1 MIITGIAPVTKT
13 RYQVFLDGQPAFCLY
28 KGELSRYHLTE
39 GGSLDEEVYQRICQE
54 TLLRRAKLR
63 AMHLLNQMG
72 RTKAQLRKKLL
83 DGGYPEEVVDDA
95 MAYVSSFGYVNDL
108 EYARS
113 FILGR
118 KHRKSRK
125 EIFASLSEKGVPAE
139 QIEEAMAE
147 CYETEDTEQAI
158 RELLRKKKYAPETAD
173 WKETQKVSAYLARKG
188 FHYED
193 IRRVI
198 QVSEWNA

>member
-118 KHRKSRK
+118 KHRKSRRYLPRFQRK
-125 EIFASLSEKGVPAE
+125 EFRQSGSKRPWPNV
-139 QIEEAMAE
+139 MRRR
-147 CYETEDTEQAI
+147 I
-158 RELLRKKKYAPETAD
+158 RSRRS
-173 WKETQKVSAYLARKG
+173 VSCSGKRNM
-188 FHYED
+188 
-193 IRRVI
+193 IRRRRTGRRHRRCRPI
-198 QVSEWNA
+198 W

>member
-108 EYARS
+108 E
-113 FILGR
+113 L
-118 KHRKSRK
+118 
-125 EIFASLSEKGVPAE
+125 SL
-139 QIEEAMAE
+139 IH
-147 CYETEDTEQAI
+147 I
-158 RELLRKKKYAPETAD
+158 
-173 WKETQKVSAYLARKG
+173 
-188 FHYED
+188 
-193 IRRVI
+193 
-198 QVSEWNA
+198 

>member
-1 MIITGIAPVTKT
+1 MVYT
-13 RYQVFLDGQPAFCLY
+13 

-125 EIFASLSEKGVPAE
+125 EIFVSLSEKGVPAE

-158 RELLRKKKYAPETAD
+158 RELLRKKNMIRRRRTGRRHRRCRPIWQE
-173 WKETQKVSAYLARKG
+173 KVSAMKISV
-188 FHYED
+188 E
-193 IRRVI
+193 
-198 QVSEWNA
+198 